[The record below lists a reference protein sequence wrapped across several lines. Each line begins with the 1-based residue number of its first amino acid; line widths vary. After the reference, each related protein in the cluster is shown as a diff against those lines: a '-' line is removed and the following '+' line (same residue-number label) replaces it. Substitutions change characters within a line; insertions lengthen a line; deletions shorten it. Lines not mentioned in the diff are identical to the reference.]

1 MNDSFTLIKDKVK
14 LMDVVDGDLN
24 LKRNGRVYKALC
36 PFHNERTPSF
46 TVYPKN
52 QSFHCFGCE
61 RSGTI
66 IDYVMYRDNIK
77 EPYVAVEKLA
87 EENNVTIPG
96 FDKET
101 IKKKRESINKN
112 RDIAVKGLGKR
123 KKANDFL
130 LERGFNQDTT
140 YKFGIGFDEKQNA
153 IQIPYLDT
161 YGNVVG
167 FAFRNMDEDK
177 PKYINSKEDN
187 VFKKSDLL
195 FGLDKARH
203 HITDRVYVVE
213 GYFDVMAMWQMG
225 YKETVAYCGS
235 SMTPNQVAL
244 LSKHIDRHTKIY
256 LIPDNDKT
264 GMKQVAENVKLIKR
278 RVRNPIS
285 VLKFPEGIKDSS
297 DVLTLGGSMDM
308 FESVHH
314 EMFLLIQEL
323 DKCLEQTDEYE
334 VAKEFVSY
342 TKNEMIR
349 SEMADYLAERWDK
362 PKEIVKNH
370 MQTKQEIK
378 DYDSEMKD
386 FSISLEGYKKQL
398 EEGSDGRVFFN
409 MSQLDATIK
418 GMKKGEV
425 CFLMGRSGSG
435 KTTMALNLIYNTIMK
450 QQHNVVFNSLELNS
464 ENIVPQL
471 LQIHSDQP
479 EGKVANQVINN
490 DIDRHSHFINEMNN
504 RLRIVDA
511 ASQTVDD
518 IEQYALMA
526 NDMFDKPISMIV
538 IDYFGYIKST
548 GQGDYNEKSNIARR
562 MKEIAKKLD
571 CLVFVLS
578 QTSREGGSDGSTPVS
593 LQSARDTGAIEET
606 GDYVLGVYRPA
617 VASNLSN
624 DERLAIQ
631 NEYYCQ
637 VLKNRWG
644 GLGKSKLHFEPMTKR
659 ITNWSE

>member
-1 MNDSFTLIKDKVK
+1 
-14 LMDVVDGDLN
+14 MDVVDEDLN

-46 TVYPKN
+46 TVYPAN

-61 RSGTI
+61 RSGTV

-77 EPYVAVEKLA
+77 EPYVAVEQLA
-87 EENNVTIPG
+87 EENNIIIPG

-112 RDIAVKGLGKR
+112 RDIAVEGLKKR
-123 KKANDFL
+123 KQANDFL

-140 YKFGIGFDEKQNA
+140 YKFGVGFDENRNA

-161 YGNVVG
+161 YGNIVG

-203 HITDRVYVVE
+203 HISDRIYIVE

-235 SMTPNQVAL
+235 SMTPNQVHL
-244 LSKHIDRHTKIY
+244 LSKHVDRHTKIY

-264 GMKQVAENVKLIKR
+264 GLKQVAENVKLIKR
-278 RVRNPIS
+278 RIRNPIS
-285 VLKFPEGIKDSS
+285 VLEFPEGIKDSG
-297 DVLTLGGSMDM
+297 DVLTLGGSIDM

-349 SEMADYLAERWDK
+349 SEMADYLAKRWDK

-370 MQTKQEIK
+370 METKQEIK

-398 EEGSDGRVFFN
+398 EEGADGKIFFN
-409 MSQLDATIK
+409 MSQLDKTIK

-435 KTTMALNLIYNTIMK
+435 KTTMALNLIHNTIMN

-479 EGKVANQVINN
+479 EGKVANQVLNN
-490 DIDRHSHFINEMNN
+490 NMENHEHFISEMNN

-511 ASQTVDD
+511 ASQTADD

-526 NDMFDKPISMIV
+526 NDMFDKPLSMIV

-578 QTSREGGSDGSTPVS
+578 QTSRDGGSDGSTPVS

-637 VLKNRWG
+637 ILKNRWG
-644 GLGKSKLHFEPMTKR
+644 SPGKTKLHFEPMTKK

>member
-1 MNDSFTLIKDKVK
+1 
-14 LMDVVDGDLN
+14 
-24 LKRNGRVYKALC
+24 
-36 PFHNERTPSF
+36 
-46 TVYPKN
+46 
-52 QSFHCFGCE
+52 
-61 RSGTI
+61 
-66 IDYVMYRDNIK
+66 
-77 EPYVAVEKLA
+77 EPYVAVEQLA

-235 SMTPNQVAL
+235 SMTPNQVVL

-278 RVRNPIS
+278 RGRNPIS

-562 MKEIAKKLD
+562 MKEIDKKLD

-637 VLKNRWG
+637 ILKNRWG
-644 GLGKSKLHFEPMTKR
+644 SPGKTKLHFEPMTKK